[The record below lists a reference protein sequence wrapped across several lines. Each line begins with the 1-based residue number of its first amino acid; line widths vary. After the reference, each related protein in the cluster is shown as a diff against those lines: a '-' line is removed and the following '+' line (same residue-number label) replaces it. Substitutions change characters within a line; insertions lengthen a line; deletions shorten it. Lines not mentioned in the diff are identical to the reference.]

1 MNKIKEVVPHPL
13 TRYKEPKFEYE
24 LQASKLSMAMGSGQ
38 IMSVPFLPQS
48 LFGARKTHMG
58 WDEIKSFSHPLWGDF
73 DINEIKMR
81 EKKKG

>member
-24 LQASKLSMAMGSGQ
+24 LQASQLSMAMGSGQ

-58 WDEIKSFSHPLWGDF
+58 
-73 DINEIKMR
+73 
-81 EKKKG
+81 